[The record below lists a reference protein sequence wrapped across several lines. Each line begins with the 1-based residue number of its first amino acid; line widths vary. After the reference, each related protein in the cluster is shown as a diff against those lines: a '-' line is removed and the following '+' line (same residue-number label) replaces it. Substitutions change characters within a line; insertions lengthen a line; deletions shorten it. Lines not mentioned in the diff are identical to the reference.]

1 MPEVDG
7 KKYPYTAEG
16 MAAAEKAKKSST
28 FTLRSGN
35 ITPFKMMGSSPMRK
49 DEKKQKLKEV
59 NPGDFYPTTGKP
71 PKGESDP
78 KQDAMG
84 KGFGKEGSVKKST
97 SPNPPVEGKT
107 VKVSTPPKKNN
118 PNVSSEPKYPE
129 GATTFDKVL
138 YDKEGYRRR
147 PGINNPKKREKI
159 KKRKERE
166 KAEVDAWKK
175 N

>member
-1 MPEVDG
+1 
-7 KKYPYTAEG
+7 
-16 MAAAEKAKKSST
+16 MAKTPFK
-28 FTLRSGN
+28 LRSGN
-35 ITPFKMMGSSPMRK
+35 TTPFKMMGSSPMRK

-59 NPGDFYPTTGKP
+59 NPFDLYTRPGTPN
-71 PKGESDP
+71 GESDP

-97 SPNPPVEGKT
+97 SPNITPPVRGKT

-129 GATTFDKVL
+129 SATIWDKIL

-147 PGINNPKKREKI
+147 FGINNPEKREKI
-159 KKRKERE
+159 KKRKEEE